1 MAVTPGERVANT
13 VLTVMTDEGP
23 QPMQADEIFG
33 GRKVVLFALP
43 GAFTPTCH
51 NLHVPGYLEKMEAFK
66 NKGVD
71 TIACTSVNDVFVMDA
86 WARQLGANKQIM
98 FLADGNADF
107 AKGMGL
113 DVDSSAFGMGIRSQR
128 YAAII
133 DDGVVEVLNVEKQPG
148 QAVESGADAMLAAL

>member
-1 MAVTPGERVANT
+1 
-13 VLTVMTDEGP
+13 
-23 QPMQADEIFG
+23 
-33 GRKVVLFALP
+33 
-43 GAFTPTCH
+43 
-51 NLHVPGYLEKMEAFK
+51 MEAFK